1 MTTPAACCCPLL
13 SLRRGRARSATLS
26 GRYPYHLGLYNNNEG
41 TFSLEYKLLPA
52 LLKLSDRQPWR
63 THALGKWCVPL

>member
-1 MTTPAACCCPLL
+1 ML
-13 SLRRGRARSATLS
+13 SLPLCWLARARSATLS